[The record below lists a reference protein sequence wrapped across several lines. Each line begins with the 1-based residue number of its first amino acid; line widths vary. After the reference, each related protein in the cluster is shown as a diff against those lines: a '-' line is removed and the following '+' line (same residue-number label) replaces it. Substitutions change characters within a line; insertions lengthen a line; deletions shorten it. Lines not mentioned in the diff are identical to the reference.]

1 MSLQSATYVL
11 RSASLKKG
19 KKGTSD
25 TFHPRF
31 RTDYVST
38 TALEVQKL
46 QPSTILLLKMSEMYL
61 EISNDYE
68 QVGSLI
74 FELLIFL
81 K

>member
-1 MSLQSATYVL
+1 MTLQSATCVL

-19 KKGTSD
+19 KKSTSN

-46 QPSTILLLKMSEMYL
+46 QPSTTQNVKNVFGNIQCL
-61 EISNDYE
+61 
-68 QVGSLI
+68 QTGW
-74 FELLIFL
+74 FL
-81 K
+81 NI